1 MGAKMVGRTSLSA
14 TAEERDGLLALAR
27 SADRREA
34 DRARAIL
41 WSLERQT
48 GEEIGRA
55 LGVKANTVR
64 KWRVGFRTR
73 GVAGLR
79 SKPHPGRAPW
89 KSPAALR
96 VVEEVLA
103 APVVNG
109 ANWTLPRLKRVIEER
124 TGVCISKSRL
134 SVVMRKKGAS
144 GGGARGTRCAV
155 ARTARRSRAPGG
167 A

>member
-1 MGAKMVGRTSLSA
+1 MVGRTSISA
-14 TAEERDGLLALAR
+14 TAEQRESLAGLAR

-41 WSLERQT
+41 WSLERRP
-48 GEEIGRA
+48 GEEIGCA

-64 KWRVGFRTR
+64 KWRVGFRKG
-73 GVAGLR
+73 GVAALR
-79 SKPHPGRAPW
+79 SRPHPGRASW

-103 APVVNG
+103 EPVVNG
-109 ANWTLPRLKRVIEER
+109 ANWTLPRLQRVIEER

-134 SVVMRKKGAS
+134 SVVLRKKGAS
-144 GGGARGTRCAV
+144 GAGARGTPCVA
-155 ARTARRSRAPGG
+155 ARTPRRLIGRCCV
-167 A
+167 